1 MFIIEKKEVDFDT
14 FAAFWSEKYNYAKP
28 IEWAL
33 DNLNFGMG
41 LMVPSDIKSLFT
53 AKESEENSLF
63 KFKSPMELLKGID
76 TFRKL
81 QKQYDEALFQNA
93 YGHLSIVGQIVLL
106 QMLNPTNFPMFD
118 AHIYRGYAFLKTGKV
133 AELEDLTK
141 TEQFEAYLNY
151 KSFLM
156 GHVSDNLSLKKADK
170 AVWAFGKYLE
180 SEVSRNLRHHSA

>member
-1 MFIIEKKEVDFDT
+1 MFIIEKKEVNFET
-14 FAAFWSEKYNYAKP
+14 FATFWSEKYNYSKP

-41 LMVPSDIKSLFT
+41 LMSPSDIKSLFT
-53 AKESEENSLF
+53 TKDSEENPLF
-63 KFKSPMELLKGID
+63 KFKSPLELIKGID

-81 QKQYDEALFQNA
+81 QKHYDEALFQKEF
-93 YGHLSIVGQIVLL
+93 GHLSIVGQIVLL
-106 QMLNPTNFPMFD
+106 QMLNPTSFPMFD
-118 AHIYRGYAFLKTGKV
+118 AHIYRGFSFLKSGKI

-141 TEQFEAYLNY
+141 PEQFEAYLAY

-156 GHVSDNLSLKKADK
+156 VNISETLSLKKADK

-180 SEVSRNLRHHSA
+180 SEVSRNLRHHSS